1 MLHAKTEKMN
11 TKDVQDAG
19 EDEDKMR
26 IRKST
31 LKKII
36 SETMSRGMKY
46 SSQTQP
52 WNPGSEYMPPRDQW
66 AEYDFDDSYPIVQAV
81 NALGVN
87 VRTGDEVSVLD
98 TEGDDSIA
106 YEAIADMKHPVI
118 QRVSPQIALV
128 QLPDG
133 VEAVMLNDRGMGMIV
148 VRSADVGK

>member
-1 MLHAKTEKMN
+1 
-11 TKDVQDAG
+11 
-19 EDEDKMR
+19 MR

-36 SETMSRGMKY
+36 AETMSRGMKF
-46 SSQTQP
+46 SSRMQP
-52 WNPGSEYMPPRDQW
+52 WNPGSEYMPPRDEW
-66 AEYDFDDSYPIVQAV
+66 AEYDFDDSYPIVRAV

-106 YEAIADMKHPVI
+106 YEAIADMNPPVI
-118 QRVSPQIALV
+118 RQISPQMALV

-148 VRSADVGK
+148 VRSADVRR